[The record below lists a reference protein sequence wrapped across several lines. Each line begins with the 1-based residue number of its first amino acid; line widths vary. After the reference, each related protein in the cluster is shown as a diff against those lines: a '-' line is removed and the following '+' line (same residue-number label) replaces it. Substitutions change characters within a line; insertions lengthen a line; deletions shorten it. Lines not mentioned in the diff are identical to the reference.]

1 MIIDLET
8 LERLNRAESERDALK
23 AEVERLMPLMFRPA
37 PCHAACEATAFNIE
51 IRKLKAELE
60 ALGHRFN
67 DVSIALSVANKE
79 CTILSSEK
87 AALSAQLEAARKQE
101 PVGYFYLLDFSDATI
116 YQDKFGDDNF
126 SPLYASPVLAHK
138 SEALEVLSSAIDTLK
153 TVAGNC
159 EWSHSDFPVI
169 ARAEKLLQETPC
181 TE

>member
-23 AEVERLMPLMFRPA
+23 SEVERLTPMQFRPA
-37 PCHAACEATAFNIE
+37 PCHAACESTAFNIE

-60 ALGHRFN
+60 ALGHR
-67 DVSIALSVANKE
+67 
-79 CTILSSEK
+79 
-87 AALSAQLEAARKQE
+87 
-101 PVGYFYLLDFSDATI
+101 
-116 YQDKFGDDNF
+116 
-126 SPLYASPVLAHK
+126 